1 MQCLEGYE
9 NNCNVSKD
17 KATILIFGRKR
28 LEFQCLK
35 EGPNSSV
42 WKDRARFP
50 MFGKIGPNSSVWKDR
65 AKIPIFCFDYVRI
78 KMFG

>member
-1 MQCLEGYE
+1 
-9 NNCNVSKD
+9 
-17 KATILIFGRKR
+17 
-28 LEFQCLK
+28 
-35 EGPNSSV
+35 
-42 WKDRARFP
+42 